1 MYFLPKLPHLPDGH
15 FGKKLQYCQLK
26 MIQTRELPSKYLR
39 RQALLVKQST
49 IYGELKPEIKFI
61 EMMQTEGG
69 FIAGRFEIVF
79 KVSIEIV
86 KMFFISLSFYS

>member
-1 MYFLPKLPHLPDGH
+1 MY
-15 FGKKLQYCQLK
+15 KKWFTAMK
-26 MIQTRELPSKYLR
+26 DEIP
-39 RQALLVKQST
+39 LLVKQST

-79 KVSIEIV
+79 KVRII
-86 KMFFISLSFYS
+86 